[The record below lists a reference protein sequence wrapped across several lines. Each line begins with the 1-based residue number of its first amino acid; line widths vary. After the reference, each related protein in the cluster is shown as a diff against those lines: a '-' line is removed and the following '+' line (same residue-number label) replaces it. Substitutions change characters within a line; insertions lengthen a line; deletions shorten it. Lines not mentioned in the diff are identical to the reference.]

1 MSVQLA
7 IELTNQAMMM
17 GLQLAAPMLLTTMIV
32 GVIVNIFQTVTSI
45 KDQSLSFVPKM
56 LAAAVVTGIAM
67 PWGIQ
72 MVSAYFRELYQM
84 LGTVSP

>member
-56 LAAAVVTGIAM
+56 LAAAAVTGIAM

-72 MVSAYFRELYQM
+72 LISSYFRELYQM
-84 LGTVSP
+84 LSTISP

>member
-7 IELTNQAMMM
+7 IELTNQAMMIA
-17 GLQLAAPMLLTTMIV
+17 LQLAFPILITTMVV
-32 GVIVNIFQTVTSI
+32 GVVINIFQTVTSI

-56 LAAAVVTGIAM
+56 LAAALVTGISM

-72 MVSAYFRELYQM
+72 LISGYFRELYQM
-84 LGTVSP
+84 LGTMSP